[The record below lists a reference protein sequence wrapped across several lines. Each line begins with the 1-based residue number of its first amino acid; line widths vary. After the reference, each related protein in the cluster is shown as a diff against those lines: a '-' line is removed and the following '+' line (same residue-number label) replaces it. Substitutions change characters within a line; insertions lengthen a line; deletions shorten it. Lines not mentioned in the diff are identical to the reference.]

1 MNKNYF
7 FCLLLG
13 IIFNLVIL
21 QSCTQTDQINS
32 NEILSKVQMAY
43 KNHDANAVAQLY
55 AEDAIYIASGEPE
68 PLRGRKAIQES
79 YASFFR
85 AFSDVTVE
93 FFNVFTSG
101 DQFCAEWTASGTNSG
116 PMASAEG
123 DIQPTG
129 RSVKYTGACFIK
141 VNAEGLIEEDRT
153 YYDTASFIDQLGL
166 RK

>member
-13 IIFNLVIL
+13 IIINSVIL
-21 QSCTQTDQINS
+21 QSCTQTDQIDS

-43 KNHDANAVAQLY
+43 NNHDANAVAQLY
-55 AEDAIYIASGEPE
+55 AEDAVCIDSGEPE
-68 PLRGRKAIQES
+68 PLHGRKAIQES

-85 AFSDVTVE
+85 AFPDVTVE
-93 FFNVFTSG
+93 FINVFTSG
-101 DQFCAEWTASGTNSG
+101 DQFCAEYTTSGTNTG
-116 PMASAEG
+116 PMASPEG

-129 RSVKYTGACFIK
+129 RSVKIKGAFFVK
-141 VNAEGLIEEDRT
+141 VNAEGLVEEDRT